1 MRFHGDSIPASPARV
16 LLAAAAAVALA
27 CCDPVPVHAQVA
39 RAGEPFARG
48 KPLSEWVAQA
58 THYIPEL
65 RREAIR
71 AIAALGPA
79 ASSALPE
86 LVRATRDENEE
97 VRFWAVTAIGG
108 LGVAARKAAPALVT
122 VMADDVRRVQEAA
135 RRALEALGPAA
146 TPVLLPVLQSRDP
159 WLRANAAEAIG
170 VVRDTRGRV
179 VPALIVLLADDSLW
193 VRASAAWA
201 LGQIGPD
208 ARAAAK
214 PLAGLLQE
222 ELRRDPALAA
232 PAVRLR
238 VEHLTFALGR
248 MGRHAGDAVPQLL
261 SVFFDGGDS
270 LRSVATVAL
279 GAVGKKAARP
289 LGDALHAGPM
299 AIRLDAARGLRLMG
313 PEGKDAVAQLIR
325 VLERIDELEG
335 GRELVIASANALGA
349 MGKDAK
355 AARQALERQRAR
367 SVSPDVVAALD
378 RALRKIR
385 YGG

>member
-16 LLAAAAAVALA
+16 LLAAAAAITVVTCL
-27 CCDPVPVHAQVA
+27 PVPVHAQLA
-39 RAGEPFARG
+39 RAGEPYARG
-48 KPLSEWVAQA
+48 KALSEWVAQA

-65 RREAIR
+65 RREAVR

-79 ASSALPE
+79 AVSALPT

-108 LGVAARKAAPALVT
+108 MGPEARGAAPALVT

-135 RRALEALGPAA
+135 RRALEGLGPAA
-146 TPVLLPVLQSRDP
+146 TSVLLPVLRHRDP

-179 VPALIVLLADDSLW
+179 VPELIALLADDSLW

-208 ARAAAK
+208 ARVAAK
-214 PLAGLLQE
+214 PLARLLQE

-232 PAVRLR
+232 PTGRVR

-248 MGRHAGDAVPQLL
+248 LGRHAGDAVPQLL

-279 GAVGKKAARP
+279 AAVGKKAARP
-289 LGDALHAGPM
+289 LGDALQGGPM

-313 PEGKDAVAQLIR
+313 PEGKDAVGQLVR

-335 GRELVIASANALGA
+335 GRELLIASAEALGA
-349 MGKDAK
+349 IGKDAK
-355 AARQALERQRAR
+355 AARRVLERQRAR
-367 SVSPDVVAALD
+367 SVTPDVVAALD

>member
-16 LLAAAAAVALA
+16 LLAAATLILLA
-27 CCDPVPVHAQVA
+27 TVPA
-39 RAGEPFARG
+39 RAQLARAAEPFARG
-48 KPLSEWVAQA
+48 KPLSEWVTQA
-58 THYIPEL
+58 SHYIPEL

-79 ASSALPE
+79 ASSALPV
-86 LVRATRDENEE
+86 LVRAARDESED

-108 LGVAARKAAPALVT
+108 LGPEARSAAPALLT

-135 RRALEALGPAA
+135 RRALEALGPAS
-146 TPVLLPVLQSRDP
+146 TPVLLPALRSRDP
-159 WLRANAAEAIG
+159 WIRANAAEAIG
-170 VVRDTRGRV
+170 VVGDARGKV
-179 VPALIVLLADDSLW
+179 VPELIVLLADDSLW

-201 LGQIGPD
+201 LGQIGPE
-208 ARAAAK
+208 ARRAVR
-214 PLAGLLQE
+214 PLSALLQE
-222 ELRRDPALAA
+222 ELRRDPALAS
-232 PAVRLR
+232 PAGRVR
-238 VEHLTFALGR
+238 VEHVTFALGR

-279 GAVGKKAARP
+279 AGVGRKAARP
-289 LGDALHAGPM
+289 LGEALLAGPQ
-299 AIRLDAARGLRLMG
+299 AVRLDAARGIRLIG
-313 PEGKDAVAQLIR
+313 PDARDAVSSLVK

-335 GRELVIASANALGA
+335 DRQLLIASADALGA
-349 MGKDAK
+349 IGKDAK
-355 AARQALERQRAR
+355 AARRVLERQRAR
-367 SVSPDVVAALD
+367 SVSSDVVAALD

>member
-1 MRFHGDSIPASPARV
+1 MIIRGDSIPALPARLV
-16 LLAAAAAVALA
+16 PAAVAILTLLA
-27 CCDPVPVHAQVA
+27 STAAPLPGQGT

-58 THYIPEL
+58 GHYIPEL
-65 RREAIR
+65 RREAVR

-79 ASSALPE
+79 AGPALPV

-108 LGVAARKAAPALVT
+108 VGPAARSAALPLVT

-146 TPVLLPVLQSRDP
+146 TPVLLPLLGSRDP
-159 WLRANAAEAIG
+159 WLRANAAEALG
-170 VVRDTRGRV
+170 VLRDPRGRV
-179 VPALIVLLADDSLW
+179 VPELIARLADDSLW

-201 LGQIGPD
+201 LGQIGPA
-208 ARAAAK
+208 ARAGAK
-214 PLAGLLQE
+214 PLAHLLQE
-222 ELRRDPALAA
+222 ELRHDPALTSATA
-232 PAVRLR
+232 RFR
-238 VEHLTFALGR
+238 VGHVTFALGR

-261 SVFFDGGDS
+261 SVFFDGSDS

-279 GAVGKKAARP
+279 GAVGRKAARP
-289 LGDALHAGPM
+289 LGEALQAGSA
-299 AIRLDAARGLRLMG
+299 AIRLDAARALRLMG
-313 PEGKDAVAQLIR
+313 PEAKDAVEPLTR

-335 GRELVIASANALGA
+335 GRELLIATADALGA
-349 MGKDAK
+349 IGKDAK
-355 AARQALERQRAR
+355 SARRALERQRAR
-367 SVSPDVVAALD
+367 SVTPDVVAALD

-385 YGG
+385 HGG